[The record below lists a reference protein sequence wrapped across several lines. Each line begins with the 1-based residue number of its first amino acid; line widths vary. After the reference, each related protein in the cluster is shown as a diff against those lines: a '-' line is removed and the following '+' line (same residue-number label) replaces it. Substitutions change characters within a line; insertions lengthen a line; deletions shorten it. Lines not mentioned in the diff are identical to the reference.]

1 MTLTGKQGNWV
12 NNTQYT
18 ILNYYT
24 LNAVRCTLEKENI
37 IMKMDFVK
45 MHGLGN
51 DFILTDCLNKSLGD
65 SSFLSYLAKK
75 LCDRNFGI
83 GADGLIL
90 ILPSSKAD
98 LRMRIFNFDGSEAQM
113 CGNGIRCFAKYA
125 YENKLISKNKFAVET
140 LAGIITPE
148 LIFQDLKNK
157 KVLRIKVNM
166 GTPKL
171 RRREIPM
178 NGEDT
183 PKVVNEI
190 LKINPEQT
198 FKITC
203 VSMGNPHCII
213 FVDDV
218 QSIPVDE
225 IGPKIENHS
234 FFPEK
239 TNVEFIHILNRK
251 EINFRVWERGVGETL
266 ACGTGACAAL
276 VAAVLNNKTDRKATI
291 HLQGGDLDIQWA
303 NDGNIYMTGPAE
315 LVFRGEMTI

>member
-1 MTLTGKQGNWV
+1 
-12 NNTQYT
+12 
-18 ILNYYT
+18 
-24 LNAVRCTLEKENI
+24 
-37 IMKMDFVK
+37 MKIDFIK

-51 DFILTDCLNKSLGD
+51 DFILIDCLHKSLGD
-65 SSFLSYLAKK
+65 SSFLSYLTRK

-83 GADGLIL
+83 GADGVIL

-98 LRMRIFNFDGSEAQM
+98 LRMRIFNSDGTEAQM

-125 YENKLISKNKFAVET
+125 YENKLISKNKFTVET

-148 LIFQDLKNK
+148 LIFQDLKDK

-178 NGEDT
+178 TGEDT
-183 PKVVNEI
+183 PIVVKET

-213 FVDDV
+213 FVNDI
-218 QSIPVDE
+218 QSIPVEE
-225 IGPKIENHS
+225 IGPKIENHPL
-234 FFPEK
+234 FPEK
-239 TNVEFIHILNRK
+239 TNVEFIQILNK
-251 EINFRVWERGVGETL
+251 QEINFRVWERGVGETL

-276 VAAVLNNKTDRKATI
+276 VAAVLNKKTDRQALV
-291 HLQGGDLDIQWA
+291 HLAGGDLNIQWSD
-303 NDGNIYMTGPAE
+303 NEHIYMTGPAE
-315 LVFRGEMTI
+315 LVFRGEIYL

>member
-1 MTLTGKQGNWV
+1 
-12 NNTQYT
+12 
-18 ILNYYT
+18 
-24 LNAVRCTLEKENI
+24 
-37 IMKMDFVK
+37 MKINFVK

-51 DFILTDCLNKSLGD
+51 DFILIDCLNKSLGD
-65 SSFLSYLAKK
+65 SSFVSYLAKK

-98 LRMRIFNFDGSEAQM
+98 LKMRIFNYDGSEAQM

-125 YENKLISKNKFAVET
+125 YENKLVSKNKFAVET

-148 LIFQDLKNK
+148 LIFQDLKDK

-183 PKVVNEI
+183 PIVVDET

-203 VSMGNPHCII
+203 VSMGNPHCIT
-213 FVDDV
+213 FVNDV

-234 FFPEK
+234 LFPEK
-239 TNVEFIHILNRK
+239 TNVEFIQILNRK

-276 VAAVLNNKTDRKATI
+276 VATVLNNKTDRKATI
-291 HLQGGDLDIQWA
+291 HLPGGDLDVRWA
-303 NDGNIYMTGPAE
+303 DDGYVYMTGPAE
-315 LVFRGEMTI
+315 LVFKGEMSI

>member
-1 MTLTGKQGNWV
+1 
-12 NNTQYT
+12 
-18 ILNYYT
+18 
-24 LNAVRCTLEKENI
+24 
-37 IMKMDFVK
+37 MKIDFVK

-51 DFILTDCLNKSLGD
+51 DFILIDCLNKSLGD
-65 SSFLSYLAKK
+65 SSFLSYLTKK

-90 ILPSSKAD
+90 ILASSQAD

-140 LAGIITPE
+140 LAGIIIPE

-183 PKVVNEI
+183 PTVIDET
-190 LKINPEQT
+190 LKINPEQI

-203 VSMGNPHCII
+203 VSMGNPHCIT
-213 FVDDV
+213 FVNDV
-218 QSIPVDE
+218 QSISVDE
-225 IGPKIENHS
+225 IGPKIENHPL
-234 FFPEK
+234 FPEK
-239 TNVEFIHILNRK
+239 TNVEFIQVLNK
-251 EINFRVWERGVGETL
+251 QEINFRVWERGVGETL
-266 ACGTGACAAL
+266 ACGTGASAAL

-291 HLQGGDLDIQWA
+291 HLPGGDLDIQWA
-303 NDGNIYMTGPAE
+303 NDGYIYMAGPAE
-315 LVFRGEMTI
+315 LVFKGEMTI

>member
-1 MTLTGKQGNWV
+1 
-12 NNTQYT
+12 
-18 ILNYYT
+18 
-24 LNAVRCTLEKENI
+24 
-37 IMKMDFVK
+37 MKISFVK

-171 RRREIPM
+171 RRRETPM

-183 PKVVNEI
+183 PKVVNET
-190 LKINPEQT
+190 LKINLEQT

>member
-1 MTLTGKQGNWV
+1 
-12 NNTQYT
+12 
-18 ILNYYT
+18 
-24 LNAVRCTLEKENI
+24 
-37 IMKMDFVK
+37 MKISFAK

-51 DFILTDCLNKSLGD
+51 DFILIDCLKKSLGD

-98 LRMRIFNFDGSEAQM
+98 LRMRIFNYDGSEAQI

-125 YENKLISKNKFAVET
+125 YENKLVSKIKFTVET
-140 LAGIITPE
+140 LAGTITPE
-148 LIFQDLKNK
+148 LIFKDKEISGII
-157 KVLRIKVNM
+157 VDM
-166 GTPKL
+166 GIPKL
-171 RRREIPM
+171 KRREIPM
-178 NGEDT
+178 EGENT
-183 PKVVNEI
+183 PIVVDET
-190 LKINPEQT
+190 LKINPEQIL
-198 FKITC
+198 KITC

-276 VAAVLNNKTDRKATI
+276 VAAVLNKKTDRKATI
-291 HLQGGDLDIQWA
+291 HLPVGDLDIQWA
-303 NDGNIYMTGPAE
+303 GDGHVYMIGPAE
-315 LVFRGEMTI
+315 LVFKGEMVI

>member
-1 MTLTGKQGNWV
+1 
-12 NNTQYT
+12 
-18 ILNYYT
+18 
-24 LNAVRCTLEKENI
+24 
-37 IMKMDFVK
+37 MKINFVK

-51 DFILTDCLNKSLGD
+51 DFILIDCLNKLLGD
-65 SSFLSYLAKK
+65 SSFLSYLTKK

-90 ILPSSKAD
+90 ILPSSNAD

-125 YENKLISKNKFAVET
+125 YENKLVSKIKFTVET
-140 LAGIITPE
+140 LAGTITPE
-148 LIFQDLKNK
+148 LIFKDKEIS
-157 KVLRIKVNM
+157 RIKVNM

-183 PKVVNEI
+183 PTVIDET

-203 VSMGNPHCII
+203 VSMGNPHCIT
-213 FVDDV
+213 FVNDV

-225 IGPKIENHS
+225 IGPKIENHPL
-234 FFPEK
+234 FPEK
-239 TNVEFIHILNRK
+239 TNVEFIHILNK
-251 EINFRVWERGVGETL
+251 QEISFRVWERGVGETL

-276 VAAVLNNKTDRKATI
+276 VAAALNNKTDRRAII
-291 HLQGGDLDIQWA
+291 HLLGGDLDILWA
-303 NDGNIYMTGPAE
+303 DDGYVYMTGPAE
-315 LVFRGEMTI
+315 LVFRGEMEI

>member
-1 MTLTGKQGNWV
+1 
-12 NNTQYT
+12 
-18 ILNYYT
+18 
-24 LNAVRCTLEKENI
+24 
-37 IMKMDFVK
+37 MKIDFVK

-51 DFILTDCLNKSLGD
+51 DFILIDCINKSLGD

-98 LRMRIFNFDGSEAQM
+98 LQMRIFNYDGSEAQM

-125 YENKLISKNKFAVET
+125 YENKVVSKNKFTVET
-140 LAGIITPE
+140 IAGIITPE
-148 LIFQDLKNK
+148 LIFQDLKDK
-157 KVLRIKVNM
+157 KALRVKVDM
-166 GTPKL
+166 GIPKL

-178 NGEDT
+178 IGEDT
-183 PKVVNEI
+183 PTVVGER
-190 LKINPEQT
+190 LKINSEQT

-203 VSMGNPHCII
+203 VSMGNPHCIT

-218 QSIPVDE
+218 QSIPVDK

-234 FFPEK
+234 LFPEK
-239 TNVEFIHILNRK
+239 TNAEFIQIVNNK
-251 EINFRVWERGVGETL
+251 ELNFRVWERGVGETL

-276 VAAVLNNKTDRKATI
+276 VASVLNKKTDREATI
-291 HLQGGDLDIQWA
+291 HLPGGDLDIHWA
-303 NDGNIYMTGPAE
+303 DDEHIYMTGPAE
-315 LVFRGEMTI
+315 LVFKGEMRI

>member
-1 MTLTGKQGNWV
+1 
-12 NNTQYT
+12 
-18 ILNYYT
+18 
-24 LNAVRCTLEKENI
+24 
-37 IMKMDFVK
+37 MKIDFVK

-51 DFILTDCLNKSLGD
+51 DFILIDCLNKSLGD

-90 ILPSSKAD
+90 ILASSQAD

-140 LAGIITPE
+140 LAGIIIPE

-178 NGEDT
+178 NGEDKST
-183 PKVVNEI
+183 VIDET

-203 VSMGNPHCII
+203 VSMGNPHCIT
-213 FVDDV
+213 FVNDV
-218 QSIPVDE
+218 QSISVDE
-225 IGPKIENHS
+225 IGPKIENHPL
-234 FFPEK
+234 FPEK
-239 TNVEFIHILNRK
+239 TNVEFIQVLNK
-251 EINFRVWERGVGETL
+251 QEINFRVWERGVGETL

-291 HLQGGDLDIQWA
+291 HLPGGDLDIQWA
-303 NDGNIYMTGPAE
+303 NDGNIYMAGPAE
-315 LVFRGEMTI
+315 LVFKGEMTI

>member
-1 MTLTGKQGNWV
+1 M
-12 NNTQYT
+12 
-18 ILNYYT
+18 
-24 LNAVRCTLEKENI
+24 I
-37 IMKMDFVK
+37 INFVK

-51 DFILTDCLNKSLGD
+51 DFILIDCLHKSLGN
-65 SSFLSYLAKK
+65 SSFLSYLTKQ
-75 LCDRNFGI
+75 LCNRNFGI

-98 LRMRIFNFDGSEAQM
+98 LRMRIFNFDGSEAEM

-125 YENKLISKNKFAVET
+125 YENKIVTKSKFTVET
-140 LAGIITPE
+140 LAGIIIPE
-148 LIFQDLKNK
+148 LTISNNK
-157 KVLRIKVNM
+157 ILGVKVNM
-166 GTPKL
+166 GIPKL
-171 RRREIPM
+171 RRRDIPM
-178 NGEDT
+178 AGEDT
-183 PKVVNEI
+183 PTVVDET
-190 LKINPEQT
+190 LKINPEQI

-225 IGPKIENHS
+225 IGPKIENHP

-266 ACGTGACAAL
+266 ACGTGACASL
-276 VAAVLNNKTDRKATI
+276 VASVLNKKTDRKATI
-291 HLQGGDLDIQWA
+291 HLPGGDLDIQWA
-303 NDGNIYMTGPAE
+303 NDKHIYMTGPAE
-315 LVFRGEMTI
+315 LVFKGEMEI

>member
-1 MTLTGKQGNWV
+1 
-12 NNTQYT
+12 
-18 ILNYYT
+18 
-24 LNAVRCTLEKENI
+24 
-37 IMKMDFVK
+37 MKINFVK

-51 DFILTDCLNKSLGD
+51 DFILIDCLSKLLGD

-90 ILPSSKAD
+90 ILPSSQAD

-148 LIFQDLKNK
+148 LIFQVLKNK

-183 PKVVNEI
+183 PTVIDET

-203 VSMGNPHCII
+203 VSMGNPHCIT
-213 FVDDV
+213 FVNDV
-218 QSIPVDE
+218 QSISVEE

-234 FFPEK
+234 LFPEK
-239 TNVEFIHILNRK
+239 TNVEFIQVLNK
-251 EINFRVWERGVGETL
+251 QEINFRVWERGVGETL

-291 HLQGGDLDIQWA
+291 HLPGGDLDILWA
-303 NDGNIYMTGPAE
+303 DDGYIYMTGPAE

>member
-1 MTLTGKQGNWV
+1 
-12 NNTQYT
+12 
-18 ILNYYT
+18 
-24 LNAVRCTLEKENI
+24 
-37 IMKMDFVK
+37 MKIDFIK

-51 DFILTDCLNKSLGD
+51 DFILIDCINKSFGD

-98 LRMRIFNFDGSEAQM
+98 LRMRIFNYDGSEAQM

-125 YENKLISKNKFAVET
+125 YESKLVLKNKFTVET

-157 KVLRIKVNM
+157 KVLRIKVDM
-166 GTPKL
+166 GIPKL

-178 NGEDT
+178 IGEDT
-183 PKVVNEI
+183 PTVVGER
-190 LKINPEQT
+190 LKINSEQT

-203 VSMGNPHCII
+203 VSMGNPHCIT

-218 QSIPVDE
+218 QSIPVDK

-234 FFPEK
+234 LFPEK
-239 TNVEFIHILNRK
+239 TNAEFIQVINNK
-251 EINFRVWERGVGETL
+251 ELNFRVWERGVGETL

-276 VAAVLNNKTDRKATI
+276 VASVLNKKTDREATI
-291 HLQGGDLDIQWA
+291 HLPGGDLDIHWA
-303 NDGNIYMTGPAE
+303 NDEHIYMTGPAE
-315 LVFRGEMTI
+315 LVFKGEMTV

>member
-1 MTLTGKQGNWV
+1 
-12 NNTQYT
+12 
-18 ILNYYT
+18 
-24 LNAVRCTLEKENI
+24 
-37 IMKMDFVK
+37 MKIDFVK

-51 DFILTDCLNKSLGD
+51 DFILIDCLLKSLGD
-65 SSFLSYLAKK
+65 SSFLSYLSKK

-90 ILPSSKAD
+90 ILPPSKAD

-171 RRREIPM
+171 KRREIPM

-183 PKVVNEI
+183 PTVI
-190 LKINPEQT
+190 
-198 FKITC
+198 
-203 VSMGNPHCII
+203 
-213 FVDDV
+213 
-218 QSIPVDE
+218 
-225 IGPKIENHS
+225 
-234 FFPEK
+234 
-239 TNVEFIHILNRK
+239 
-251 EINFRVWERGVGETL
+251 
-266 ACGTGACAAL
+266 
-276 VAAVLNNKTDRKATI
+276 
-291 HLQGGDLDIQWA
+291 
-303 NDGNIYMTGPAE
+303 
-315 LVFRGEMTI
+315 